1 MSRRLHPSVV
11 IAEEAHLLL
20 QRAEAF
26 AARRDLH
33 QADKA
38 NLWAVLSGLH
48 EIRNR
53 HRAQLGQLSDLDA
66 GTASGSGG
74 ATGATPASGNAAGQ
88 GDHHADF

>member
-38 NLWAVLSGLH
+38 NLWPVLNGLR
-48 EIRNR
+48 EIRDR
-53 HRAQLGQLSDLDA
+53 HRAQLGQLYDMDA
-66 GTASGSGG
+66 PTAT
-74 ATGATPASGNAAGQ
+74 ATTDATPTLGNAAGQ

>member
-11 IAEEAHLLL
+11 IAEEANLML

-38 NLWAVLSGLH
+38 NLWPVLKGLR

-66 GTASGSGG
+66 AA
-74 ATGATPASGNAAGQ
+74 ATSTPGDAAGQ
-88 GDHHADF
+88 GEHHADF